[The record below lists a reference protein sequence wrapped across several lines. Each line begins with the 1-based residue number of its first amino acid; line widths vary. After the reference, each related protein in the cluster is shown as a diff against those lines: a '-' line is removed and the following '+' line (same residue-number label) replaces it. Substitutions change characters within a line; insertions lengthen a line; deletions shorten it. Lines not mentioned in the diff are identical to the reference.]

1 MTRILDA
8 RGASR
13 LALSPD
19 GTTLYYVSD
28 LTGTIQLWS
37 VPAAGGAPVRLS
49 YESDRVG
56 AYRVSPNGTHV
67 AYGADEGGD
76 ERWVVWVMRADGSEA
91 RPLTNRRD
99 RIHHVVDWTPDSRAV
114 LAFANL
120 RDERYFDLHE
130 IPLDGSTPRL
140 LFRHD
145 GTGFRATALPDG
157 RVLWDFSDTFLG
169 LVRRDGSR
177 PSGQPFINNSMI
189 VEDGGALV
197 QTLHGGT
204 PESPTSLIIPA
215 DQHSWYW
222 VGDMTDE
229 GDRLRVFVMEFT
241 RTGGGCV
248 RRRCPGPLRPRA
260 R

>member
-1 MTRILDA
+1 
-8 RGASR
+8 
-13 LALSPD
+13 
-19 GTTLYYVSD
+19 
-28 LTGTIQLWS
+28 
-37 VPAAGGAPVRLS
+37 
-49 YESDRVG
+49 SDRGG

-157 RVLWDFSDTFLG
+157 RVVVTTNRSRSDENHLTL
-169 LVRRDGSR
+169 LERDGSARRLTPDSPAAMHVEAHAYDGGGLLLSDRGGCPKRSWCRGVRSTSGRSRDSCCDRAVLGAGRDR
-177 PSGQPFINNSMI
+177 PSSRCTAAPKARPVRS
-189 VEDGGALV
+189 
-197 QTLHGGT
+197 GT
-204 PESPTSLIIPA
+204 
-215 DQHSWYW
+215 HS
-222 VGDMTDE
+222 
-229 GDRLRVFVMEFT
+229 
-241 RTGGGCV
+241 
-248 RRRCPGPLRPRA
+248 PLRSSRRA
-260 R
+260 STCCSRTSAARRATAAH